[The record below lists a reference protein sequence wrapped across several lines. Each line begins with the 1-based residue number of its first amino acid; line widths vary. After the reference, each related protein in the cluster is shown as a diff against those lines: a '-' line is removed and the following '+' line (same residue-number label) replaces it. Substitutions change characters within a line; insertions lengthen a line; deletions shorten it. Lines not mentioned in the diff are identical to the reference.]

1 MVNLWIGP
9 ELRGS
14 AAWEEF
20 LAPAKTALSA
30 LDEAAKNLSSLV
42 ETVGA
47 DKPDLV
53 VEVAD
58 GARHLKEMKETLALI
73 VEGTD
78 ERYVFSLRVNRRLKA
93 GGEALSAELLD
104 IGEALAERWLSEM
117 QSVVFTS
124 ATISIAGNFSHFT
137 KSVGLDRLPSGLTK
151 TVHLDSSYNF
161 DENMTVVVA
170 GDVPDPRSRDA
181 YLDTL
186 EKLLV
191 DVHLAM
197 GGSALTLFT
206 NRRDMEDLYARVEP
220 KLAAEGLELAC
231 QQRNSSPRY
240 LRDHFIAEKSSS
252 LFALKAF
259 WEGFD
264 ASGDTLRCVVIPKLP
279 FASPTDPLAQERDLR
294 EERAWAQYA
303 LPDAVLEVKQAA
315 GRLIRTSSD
324 VGVLVLADSRLV
336 TKGYGKKFLQSLP
349 TSGYQKIESNQVGR
363 YLELWRRGR
372 SK

>member
-1 MVNLWIGP
+1 
-9 ELRGS
+9 
-14 AAWEEF
+14 
-20 LAPAKTALSA
+20 
-30 LDEAAKNLSSLV
+30 
-42 ETVGA
+42 
-47 DKPDLV
+47 
-53 VEVAD
+53 
-58 GARHLKEMKETLALI
+58 
-73 VEGTD
+73 
-78 ERYVFSLRVNRRLKA
+78 
-93 GGEALSAELLD
+93 
-104 IGEALAERWLSEM
+104 
-117 QSVVFTS
+117 
-124 ATISIAGNFSHFT
+124 
-137 KSVGLDRLPSGLTK
+137 
-151 TVHLDSSYNF
+151 
-161 DENMTVVVA
+161 
-170 GDVPDPRSRDA
+170 
-181 YLDTL
+181 
-186 EKLLV
+186 
-191 DVHLAM
+191 
-197 GGSALTLFT
+197 
-206 NRRDMEDLYARVEP
+206 MEDLYARVEP
-220 KLAAEGLELAC
+220 KLAAEGLELVC

-349 TSGYQKIESNQVGR
+349 TSGYQKIESDQVGR
-363 YLELWRRGR
+363 YLELWRRAR